1 MQPTLSHM
9 SIANTRLLGTVRE
22 AVLPPLLDAF
32 ADVFDGLREP
42 LLLQADA
49 MEQDRAAFID
59 ATWSLQQWD
68 MGGFQVNASTPEH
81 SASRFVELTMVVGR
95 AGQLR
100 R

>member
-59 ATWSLQQWD
+59 ALFNLRQRRDVGGGEAARLGARPCSLC
-68 MGGFQVNASTPEH
+68 
-81 SASRFVELTMVVGR
+81 R
-95 AGQLR
+95 AIDRIQR
-100 R
+100 HH